1 MGDKRENFD
10 PAAELESAV
19 EARKRILGALNV
31 LRDDDQKMT
40 AEYAGELTRLTARIK
55 VLRQVIASSTV
66 FCPFAIADDENP
78 LTDWIATAGGD
89 ADCAGNGAGSDSWFT
104 GNFGPGEV

>member
-1 MGDKRENFD
+1 MDDKREKFD

-66 FCPFAIADDENP
+66 FCPFAIADGENP
-78 LTDWIATAGGD
+78 LTDWIVTAGGD
-89 ADCAGNGAGSDSWFT
+89 ADGAGNGAGSDSWFT